1 MTKEQEMQ
9 DMLFETVQLETP
21 SNTDTSVTDVIASDA
36 PSMTDPKW
44 NDYVMSMF
52 TEKEMYNG
60 NPLVNGLRR
69 VAEVVLGPIVYSGPT
84 PVFPPPV
91 QSSSA
96 LAPIAMQP
104 PLVDSVL
111 SALYPSATF

>member
-9 DMLFETVQLETP
+9 DMLFETVELETP

-36 PSMTDPKW
+36 PAMTDPEW

-52 TEKEMYNG
+52 TDKEMYNG

-84 PVFPPPV
+84 QVFPLSETTIMDV
-91 QSSSA
+91 QLWCLLLSSK
-96 LAPIAMQP
+96 ME
-104 PLVDSVL
+104 
-111 SALYPSATF
+111 

>member
-9 DMLFETVQLETP
+9 DMLFETVELETP

-36 PSMTDPKW
+36 PAMTDPEW

-52 TEKEMYNG
+52 TDKEMYNG

-69 VAEVVLGPIVYSGPT
+69 VAEVVSGQSFIVGQLRFFHLSET
-84 PVFPPPV
+84 TIMDV
-91 QSSSA
+91 QLWCLLLSSK
-96 LAPIAMQP
+96 ME
-104 PLVDSVL
+104 
-111 SALYPSATF
+111 